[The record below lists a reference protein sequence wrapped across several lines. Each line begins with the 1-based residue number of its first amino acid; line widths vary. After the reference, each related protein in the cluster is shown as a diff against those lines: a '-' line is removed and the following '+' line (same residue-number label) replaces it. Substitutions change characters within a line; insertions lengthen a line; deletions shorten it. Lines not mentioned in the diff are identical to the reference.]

1 MLIALLGLTM
11 CRSSIPDSPA
21 GNFFSFYTSNPL
33 VYVAV
38 RSCAGLFDCV
48 LCIAQVY
55 ASEIS
60 GSIDRAQC
68 LTWLETLSNAAQ
80 CFGPLVAALVSLR
93 SVLLAA

>member
-1 MLIALLGLTM
+1 MLIALLGLTV
-11 CRSSIPDSPA
+11 CRSSLPGSPT
-21 GNFFSFYTSNPL
+21 GNFFSFYTSNPV

-38 RSCAGLFDCV
+38 RSFAGLFDCV

-68 LTWLETLSNAAQ
+68 LTWLETLGNAAQ
-80 CFGPLVAALVSLR
+80 CVGPLVAALVSLR
-93 SVLLAA
+93 SVLFAA

>member
-1 MLIALLGLTM
+1 MLIALLGLTV
-11 CRSSIPDSPA
+11 CRSSLPGSPT
-21 GNFFSFYTSNPL
+21 GNFFSFYTSNPV

-38 RSCAGLFDCV
+38 RSFAGLFDCV

-55 ASEIS
+55 ASEIL

-68 LTWLETLSNAAQ
+68 LTWLETLGNAAQ
-80 CFGPLVAALVSLR
+80 CVGPLVAALVSLR